1 MSEQTKDAAHD
12 HHSMLLSQGFPSFPT
27 TTTTHDHHLI
37 NYSHYPPFMMYHD
50 LQNPTTHQFHHTHH
64 HHNPPH
70 DHDLCSL
77 FLQASA
83 DYITTAPSTPFHLS
97 SNNCS
102 SSEVAVCNN
111 NKNWNDSNSHEVV
124 IRDIA
129 AENPPTPNSWRSFS
143 SPEAG
148 SVDEDSSCKGKKDLQ
163 LEVCEGG
170 DIGKSKKL
178 KAGKTKEEENKKQRE
193 ARFAFMTKS
202 EVDNLE
208 DGYRWRKYGQKAVK
222 NSAFPRSYYRCT
234 SQKCS
239 VKKRIERSHEDPSVV
254 ITTYE
259 GQHNHHSPATIRGG
273 AAAAFLAPSLFSP
286 PPPAFP
292 ILPQVD
298 IFSPSTA
305 AQQYSQQQQPQ
316 LPDHHHYSLFPDML
330 SSFLQNPHDP

>member
-12 HHSMLLSQGFPSFPT
+12 HHSMLLSQG
-27 TTTTHDHHLI
+27 
-37 NYSHYPPFMMYHD
+37 
-50 LQNPTTHQFHHTHH
+50 
-64 HHNPPH
+64 
-70 DHDLCSL
+70 L

-111 NKNWNDSNSHEVV
+111 NKNCNGSNSHEVV
-124 IRDIA
+124 IRHIA
-129 AENPPTPNSWRSFS
+129 TENPPTPNSWRSFS

-148 SVDEDSSCKGKKDLQ
+148 SPDEDSSSKGKKDLQ
-163 LEVCEGG
+163 LKVCEGG

-178 KAGKTKEEENKKQRE
+178 KAGKTKEEEKKKQRE

-222 NSAFPRSYYRCT
+222 KQFF

-292 ILPQVD
+292 IFPQVD
-298 IFSPSTA
+298 LFSPSTT